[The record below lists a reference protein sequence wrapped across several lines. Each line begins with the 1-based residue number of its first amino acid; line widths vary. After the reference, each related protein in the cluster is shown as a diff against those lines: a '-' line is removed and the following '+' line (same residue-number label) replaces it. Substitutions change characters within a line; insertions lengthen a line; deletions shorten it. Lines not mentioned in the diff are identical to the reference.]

1 MKALPTTLLIVAV
14 GMAQARAQ
22 QPQKSTPLTL
32 ETALDLA
39 DKQNL
44 DLAAARGRREVATA
58 GIQIARQ
65 RPNPTAGFSA
75 SRDDPHEGVFF
86 GQPIEIGGKRRHRI
100 AVAREEGA
108 LTDAEIAALA
118 RQIRRDTREAYY
130 HLAFARAETAR
141 LEKLVELAQ
150 RLKQIAE
157 ERFNA
162 GAVPELEVI
171 QADLGL
177 ARAQADYQVAGQR
190 ENVALSQLNA
200 LLNVASSTA
209 WELSTPLEE
218 VLAPLSLKDLLDLA
232 YQANPEVLRLTQEGK
247 IEQSRRNLLKA
258 ERIPNLNLEWG
269 TDFNSPGNFNVG
281 PRGQISVML
290 PLFSR
295 NQGQIAQSLATQ
307 RFLEGQLA
315 AARRS
320 VAGRVDSGYL
330 DVASRQTEV
339 ELYRQKLLPVT
350 HRLENMAEESYR
362 AGKAGILTVLDAQ
375 RNAQDVE
382 RQYLQSLLDLQTAY
396 AGLEETVG
404 APLQ

>member
-1 MKALPTTLLIVAV
+1 MKIISSMLLILAL
-14 GMAQARAQ
+14 GTGIARPQ
-22 QPQKSTPLTL
+22 QPSSLTL
-32 ETALDLA
+32 QAALDLA
-39 DKQNL
+39 DGQNL
-44 DLAAARGRREVATA
+44 DLVAARRRRAVAIA

-65 RPNPTAGFSA
+65 RPNPATSFSA

-86 GQPIEIGGKRRHRI
+86 SQPLEIGGKRGHRI

-118 RQIRRDTREAYY
+118 RQVRRDTREAYY
-130 HLAFARAETAR
+130 LLAFARADTAR

-177 ARAQADYQVAGQR
+177 SRAQADYQVAGQR
-190 ENVALSQLNA
+190 EKVALSRLNA
-200 LLNVASSTA
+200 LVNVSSSTA
-209 WELSTPLEE
+209 WVVSTPLEE
-218 VLAPLSLKDLLDLA
+218 MPAALSLKDLLDLA
-232 YQANPEVLRLTQEGK
+232 YQANPEVVRLTQEGK
-247 IEQSRRNLLKA
+247 IEQTRRNLLKA
-258 ERIPNLNLEWG
+258 ERIPNLDLELG
-269 TDFNSPGNFNVG
+269 SEFNSPRNFNVG

-295 NQGQIAQSLATQ
+295 NQGEIAQSLATQ

-339 ELYRQKLLPVT
+339 ELYRRKLLPAT
-350 HRLENMAEESYR
+350 RRLESMAEESYR

-382 RQYLQSLLDLQTAY
+382 RQYLQSLLDLHTTY